1 MLLVV
6 KNRPGELARQE
17 LRQAWKRTA
26 RQNLSTLLVAGG
38 VSIAVRGVPLPHAY
52 APLDADLHAGGIFV
66 TAMSCALAWCSP
78 PLDGRPQSLPRQD
91 LGEEMTAEAVRNRR
105 RRWNGWRLVNGI
117 YFRGH
122 GDVDHVLVGPGGIFA
137 LESKWTSIP
146 WQRSA
151 QGGIIGPEERDPLLQ
166 ACDGAHKI
174 EGLLSLWP
182 QRFHLAV
189 DPVVVLWGPGAP
201 SLTEGWVEV
210 DGVLVARAVARGS
223 GSVNPTAR
231 ESSQPLVESVTRTL
245 EAQLVRQVDRPR
257 VTANTAGSAGTIL
270 RSSRALTH

>member
-17 LRQAWKRTA
+17 LRQDWKRTA

-38 VSIAVRGVPLPHAY
+38 VSIAYVVFLFLMPMPLWMRTFM
-52 APLDADLHAGGIFV
+52 LGIFV
-66 TAMSCALAWCSP
+66 TAMLCALAWVLHLSTGAHNRY
-78 PLDGRPQSLPRQD
+78 LGKI
-91 LGEEMTAEAVRNRR
+91 GEEMTAEAVLNRR
-105 RRWNGWRLVNGI
+105 RRWNGWRLVNGL

-137 LESKWTSIP
+137 LESKWTFVP
-146 WQRSA
+146 WQVG

-174 EGLLSLWP
+174 EGLLRYGP
-182 QRFHLAV
+182 ERFDVVVH
-189 DPVVVLWGPGAP
+189 PVVVLWGPGAP

-210 DGVLVARAVARGS
+210 DGVLVAEGRRQRKWLRQLNRS
-223 GSVNPTAR
+223 DQK
-231 ESSQPLVESVTRTL
+231 QPLVESVTRTL

-257 VTANTAGSAGTIL
+257 VTATPQVRRHDSEAPV
-270 RSSRALTH
+270 R